1 MFLAVGILAAVLHA
15 RETGRGQVVDAAM
28 VDGSALL
35 TTAMHG
41 HIAEGWWATRRE
53 DNLLDGGAPFYAVY
67 ETADGGHVAV
77 GALEPQFFA
86 ALLEGLGIDPESLPA
101 QGDREG
107 WP

>member
-41 HIAEGWWATRRE
+41 HIADGWWATEARGQ
-53 DNLLDGGAPFYAVY
+53 LLDGGARSMRSMRQPMR
-67 ETADGGHVAV
+67 TRRRRRWNRSSSQR
-77 GALEPQFFA
+77 LEVS
-86 ALLEGLGIDPESLPA
+86 GSIRSLCPHRA
-101 QGDREG
+101 TERAGR
-107 WP
+107 